1 MAEDELVTRKIYCTN
16 PDEAKY
22 MPTPKEQLVILERE
36 LRDESPKLDRKLLQK
51 PIKSAIF
58 QKNDTLKKQT

>member
-1 MAEDELVTRKIYCTN
+1 MAEDELLTRKIYSTN

-36 LRDESPKLDRKLLQK
+36 LRDELPKPNRKILQK
-51 PIKSAIF
+51 PIKSAMY
-58 QKNDTLKKQT
+58 